1 MDEASLREFLAK
13 FDGFLVAPDV
23 FLLQQTRLLVSSA
36 HRKSITRRSLE
47 VVAASYAQLHAAVVA
62 EGSGYGDEIKQLKTP
77 GQVELLLQL

>member
-62 EGSGYGDEIKQLKTP
+62 EGGYGDEIKQLKTP
-77 GQVELLLQL
+77 EQVELLLQL